1 MPGLDIAA
9 ITATVGQ
16 MLLQSLMNALTNT
29 ITQLLTNAITTGL
42 QSIADAV
49 GDLGTGLDWLRDA
62 VDTFADNL
70 SAELTSAVSSLT
82 NNVNM
87 YAQSTL
93 GVINA
98 QQRLHE
104 QLVNVQEATLDYLF
118 QRQRQ
123 EEEHQREVG
132 AAVTALLLEYTA
144 RRAGTLQQFVQD
156 YREKVL
162 HLPAEE
168 LTTQE
173 GYANEV
179 MNILTSYVMDDL
191 EFVESLAPEQLAAA
205 ESTVRA
211 IVERNDRWFR
221 EWFLEVVVK
230 PISTSNAMFQAMKNV
245 FEIDPDTFKEQLKLF
260 EDVTTE
266 YYEQRAH
273 ELARKV
279 GEEGE

>member
-1 MPGLDIAA
+1 MPGIDIGAIVAA
-9 ITATVGQ
+9 AGQ
-16 MLLQSLMNALTNT
+16 MLLQSIMNALTNT

-42 QSIADAV
+42 HSIADAV

-93 GVINA
+93 GVIDA

-118 QRQRQ
+118 QKQKQ

-132 AAVTALLLEYTA
+132 AAVTALLLEYVDHKHADVRT
-144 RRAGTLQQFVQD
+144 FVEEYYD
-156 YREKVL
+156 KVL
-162 HLPAEE
+162 GSTLGQSGIIGDWTDEA
-168 LTTQE
+168 
-173 GYANEV
+173 
-179 MNILTSYVMDDL
+179 MNILAKYVMNDL

-205 ESTVRA
+205 EKTVTE
-211 IVERNDRWFR
+211 IVKENDRWFR

-230 PISTSNAMFQAMKNV
+230 PISNYNAMFHAMQNV
-245 FEIDPDTFKEQLKLF
+245 FQVDPDTFKEQLKLF

-266 YYEQRAH
+266 YYEERAH

-279 GEEGE
+279 GEEGG

>member
-1 MPGLDIAA
+1 MAQDIALA
-9 ITATVGQ
+9 VGQ
-16 MLLQSLMNALTNT
+16 MLLQSLMNAVTNT
-29 ITQLLTNAITTGL
+29 ISQFLTNAITTGL
-42 QSIADAV
+42 HSIADAL
-49 GDLGTGLDWLRDA
+49 GDLGTGLSWVEDA
-62 VDTFADNL
+62 VHTFADNL

-118 QRQRQ
+118 QKQRQ
-123 EEEHQREVG
+123 EEEHRREVG
-132 AAVTALLLEYTA
+132 AAVTALLLEYTS

-168 LTTQE
+168 LGTLE
-173 GYANEV
+173 GYTDEV
-179 MNILTSYVMDDL
+179 MDILTDYVMNDL

-230 PISTSNAMFQAMKNV
+230 PITTSNAMFQAMKNV

-260 EDVTTE
+260 ESVTTE
-266 YYEQRAH
+266 YYEEKAH

-279 GEEGE
+279 GEEGG